1 MTPPI
6 QSGKN
11 TPWPEWVEHAVL
23 VYGPRKAGTT
33 LLHNL
38 LDGGD
43 EILVYPAEL
52 KLKSF
57 GRQSH
62 ERNDL
67 ANYCAKSRIPQVK
80 STYLSCEQYLDL
92 WSKAGPYP
100 KNLAELVR
108 YDAWFVH
115 QCSSGKS
122 PVRPRMWCA
131 KEVGGNTKRIVT
143 LWRELFPRARFIF
156 IVRDPFMVTRAV
168 LNDRRR
174 KGVRLSVWEII
185 HQTLDPLRVLKAQ
198 AELMCSPDIYA
209 VAYEDLVENTAG
221 TMSLIAANLGIQD
234 DPALHHP
241 SIFGEAVVV
250 RTSSM
255 VTKHVFGGIS
265 DWREG
270 LTRREKLFVSL
281 AAAAAVILPWY
292 KVNYASLRS
301 RISNAI
307 TVHPASKQPTSIEC
321 GISQEI

>member
-1 MTPPI
+1 MTSPL
-6 QSGKN
+6 QSRKN

-57 GRQSH
+57 ARQSRK
-62 ERNDL
+62 RNHL

-80 STYLSCEQYLDL
+80 SIYFSCERYLDL
-92 WSKAGPYP
+92 WSKAGPFP
-100 KNLAELVR
+100 NDLAKLVR

-122 PVRPRMWCA
+122 PDCPRMWCA

-143 LWRELFPRARFIF
+143 LWRELFPRARIIF
-156 IVRDPFMVTRAV
+156 IIRDPLMVTRAV

-174 KGVRLSVWEII
+174 KGVRLGVWDII

-198 AELMCSPDIYA
+198 AELICSPDIYA

-221 TMSLIAANLGIQD
+221 TIRLVAAHLGVKD
-234 DPALHHP
+234 EPALHRP

-250 RTSSM
+250 RTSSK
-255 VTKHVFGGIS
+255 VAKHVFGGVS

-281 AAAAAVILPWY
+281 ATAATALLPRY
-292 KVNYASLRS
+292 RINYASLRS
-301 RISNAI
+301 SISNAM
-307 TVHPASKQPTSIEC
+307 TVRLGSKQLTSAPFV
-321 GISQEI
+321 ISHKI